1 MPILWRYPPESLLP
15 IPVQSV
21 SDRPRGLIGAFT
33 ESPPISIPVTCLDW
47 QRWEVTQESQ
57 KRFHTVKSWNHER
70 WNMIQALPVT
80 SDPVTWPCDC
90 LHFSSVTASAPPLAH
105 LTSGIAR
112 LGRRKVVKNIGDCS
126 TVGNWLNW
134 FRQQRDKISIE
145 QTFFVVPLF

>member
-1 MPILWRYPPESLLP
+1 
-15 IPVQSV
+15 
-21 SDRPRGLIGAFT
+21 
-33 ESPPISIPVTCLDW
+33 
-47 QRWEVTQESQ
+47 
-57 KRFHTVKSWNHER
+57 
-70 WNMIQALPVT
+70 MIQALPVT